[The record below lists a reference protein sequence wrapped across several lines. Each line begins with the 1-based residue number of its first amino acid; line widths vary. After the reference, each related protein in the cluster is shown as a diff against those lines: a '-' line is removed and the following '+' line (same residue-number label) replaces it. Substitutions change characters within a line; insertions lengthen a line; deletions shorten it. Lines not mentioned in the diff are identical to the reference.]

1 MKKKLRYILNF
12 RSIRTKMLLGFSLV
26 LILILF
32 LAVFTTFTL
41 MRSNEG
47 SEHIIDEQLPALLD
61 NSDLSYNTAH
71 SIALIRGYILYGN
84 DEYKD
89 EFNQIIK
96 ENKDL
101 QENILNVNN
110 DKGINNLF
118 KMMNRWHE
126 IINDEVIVPYE
137 SGNEDFARVALSS
150 KVLPISEEILDRLE
164 GLKEQQTDTIIN
176 IGNDN
181 LSASEI
187 TLMMA
192 IGVSILAIIVGIIIA
207 IITANSITSP
217 IRMVME
223 RMKAMANGDLS
234 IEPLETKLVDESGQL
249 VEATNEMNENMRNL
263 LMQVSEVSET
273 VSSQSEELTQAANE
287 VNAGSEQVATTM
299 TEIADGTETQANHAN
314 QLSSAMGMFV
324 SKIDEVNNNGI
335 DMQASSND
343 VLEMT
348 ENGFSLMKAST
359 TQMNTIHEIVR
370 NAFSEVHKLSEQSQ
384 KIYELV
390 NVIEDIAEQ
399 TNLLALNAAIEAAR
413 AGEHGQGFAVVADEV
428 RKLAEGVTDSVTD
441 ITQIVTNIQNETRH
455 VTSSL
460 EEGYK
465 EVEEGTEQIQETGE
479 TFNEISSAIE
489 QMVDH
494 INVITTHLTDMA
506 KESEQMNSSVQEIAA
521 VTEESAAGVEETT
534 ASAQQTSSAM
544 QEVSASSNDLATLAE
559 ELNELVQR
567 FKL

>member
-1 MKKKLRYILNF
+1 
-12 RSIRTKMLLGFSLV
+12 
-26 LILILF
+26 
-32 LAVFTTFTL
+32 
-41 MRSNEG
+41 
-47 SEHIIDEQLPALLD
+47 
-61 NSDLSYNTAH
+61 
-71 SIALIRGYILYGN
+71 
-84 DEYKD
+84 
-89 EFNQIIK
+89 
-96 ENKDL
+96 
-101 QENILNVNN
+101 
-110 DKGINNLF
+110 
-118 KMMNRWHE
+118 MMNRWHE

-348 ENGFSLMKAST
+348 ENGFSLMKSST

-370 NAFSEVHKLSEQSQ
+370 NAFSEVHKLSDFLTFAKSDVIDAVYDGYDPNLNKDKLELDPSFQKAVIMLTAFYYENRLTISEITQS
-384 KIYELV
+384 E
-390 NVIEDIAEQ
+390 
-399 TNLLALNAAIEAAR
+399 TP
-413 AGEHGQGFAVVADEV
+413 F
-428 RKLAEGVTDSVTD
+428 SVTHA
-441 ITQIVTNIQNETRH
+441 IQNLR
-455 VTSSL
+455 
-460 EEGYK
+460 
-465 EVEEGTEQIQETGE
+465 
-479 TFNEISSAIE
+479 A
-489 QMVDH
+489 
-494 INVITTHLTDMA
+494 
-506 KESEQMNSSVQEIAA
+506 
-521 VTEESAAGVEETT
+521 
-534 ASAQQTSSAM
+534 
-544 QEVSASSNDLATLAE
+544 
-559 ELNELVQR
+559 
-567 FKL
+567 